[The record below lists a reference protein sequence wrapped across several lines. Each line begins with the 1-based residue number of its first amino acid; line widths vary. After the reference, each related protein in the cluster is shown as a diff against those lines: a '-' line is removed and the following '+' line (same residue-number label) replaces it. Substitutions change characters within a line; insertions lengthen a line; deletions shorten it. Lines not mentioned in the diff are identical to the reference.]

1 MNETLIQ
8 QQVEQLKFKIIQK
21 VRHRTLHK
29 YTGEPDVRED
39 RLFFLL
45 LPFLN
50 GEQWTDE
57 HEQAGIAVA
66 IIYSALSAH
75 DQIKES
81 NASSKSQQLT
91 VLAGDYYSGMYYQI
105 LAKQSNIALIRS
117 LSNGIIEISEKKASV
132 YDQLHRTF
140 NEWMSTIVSIE
151 SLSIEQFYLHYE
163 FEQYIPY
170 MRQALFIQRIVYE
183 LDLYKDG
190 KSSRFQEALIES
202 AHALGYA
209 SSLGT
214 LLETV
219 CKEGIAHLNKD
230 IGASTLLTSPVK
242 EYLYQMINTS
252 INKNAVVLK
261 ER

>member
-8 QQVEQLKFKIIQK
+8 QQVEQLKFKIKQK

-29 YTGEPDVRED
+29 YTGEPVVRDD

-50 GEQWTDE
+50 GEQWTEE

-66 IIYSALSAH
+66 IIYSALFAH

-105 LAKQSNIALIRS
+105 LAKQSNIDLIRS
-117 LSNGIIEISEKKASV
+117 LSNGIIEISEKKATV
-132 YDQLHRTF
+132 YDQVHRTF

-151 SLSIEQFYLHYE
+151 SLLIEQYYQHYQ
-163 FEQYIPY
+163 FEHYIPY
-170 MRQALFIQRIVYE
+170 MRQALFINRIANE
-183 LDLYKDG
+183 LELLNVG
-190 KSSRFQEALIES
+190 KLSRFQESLIES
-202 AHALGYA
+202 AEFLGY
-209 SSLGT
+209 SSDLRN
-214 LLETV
+214 LLENV
-219 CKEGIAHLNKD
+219 CNEGIAHLIKD
-230 IGASTLLTSPVK
+230 IEGSTVLSKPIKVFMCRL
-242 EYLYQMINTS
+242 INDY